1 MSEPTT
7 SFRAFRHAYL
17 RPVVRG
23 LKKILG
29 IGRLS
34 EPAARVDRLATIE
47 PLVAQLEAMPTRIEE
62 LERRIEELEALSREQ
77 VGLQYL
83 QLAAGTAEATADDA
97 CSQRRAK

>member
-17 RPVVRG
+17 RPVFRR

-29 IGRLS
+29 ISRLS
-34 EPAARVDRLATIE
+34 ERAARVDRLATIE

-62 LERRIEELEALSREQ
+62 LERRIEELEALCREQ

-83 QLAAGTAEATADDA
+83 QFTTAAVDAPAEAPF
-97 CSQRRAK
+97 SQRRAE

>member
-17 RPVVRG
+17 RQVARR
-23 LKKILG
+23 LKKLLG
-29 IGRLS
+29 IGRL
-34 EPAARVDRLATIE
+34 AKIE
-47 PLVAQLEAMPTRIEE
+47 PRVAQLEAMPSRIEE
-62 LERRIEELEALSREQ
+62 LERRIEALEALSREQ